1 MSHSSDRRS
10 AIVRR
15 LPARAPSLPAFIT
28 LVALTAACES
38 APSTSEPQRVVRDVA
53 GEAVEQTIRVLP
65 NGRELV
71 RQGDVRRVQRLAV
84 APPVT
89 DAEIAAIEDA
99 RIERRAVRDGLL
111 AFAPSGQYLDPQGKL
126 LVSVVSDFDDGE
138 YVGAPVEGQEM
149 AELRAA
155 YDAGRPAET
164 GKRAPAGEAREIG
177 FEAAYKSVRGSD
189 GRARKTTA
197 ERADFPFSAILEYQ
211 IPMSEDVCEEEGLDD
226 GCYSSCTATL
236 IDPTH
241 ATTAAHC
248 VYSRSDDAWIYAD
261 DGSRGVVCNASGCV
275 DVVSRHK
282 SGSYA
287 TTLFSDFSQDYAV
300 LDLDASPPGYNGD
313 FTLSTLDMDDKS
325 TIKSKTHY
333 NYGYPGDK
341 SPFGLWGMSCSID
354 YVGDNRLG
362 YACDTTGGH
371 SGGPVYYRNGDTRY
385 QTAIHA
391 GAAVFHNTGPNIGEI
406 RDWIIS
412 LL

>member
-1 MSHSSDRRS
+1 MSRK
-10 AIVRR
+10 
-15 LPARAPSLPAFIT
+15 PSLPAFVT
-28 LVALTAACES
+28 LVAVASSLTAACES
-38 APSTSEPQRVVRDVA
+38 APSTSEPERVVRTVDGVP
-53 GEAVEQTIRVLP
+53 VEQTIRVLP
-65 NGRELV
+65 NGRELL
-71 RQGDVRRVQRLAV
+71 RTGDVRRVQRIAV

-89 DAEIAAIEDA
+89 DEEIAAIEDA
-99 RIERRAVRDGLL
+99 RIERRAVRDGLIGE
-111 AFAPSGQYLDPQGKL
+111 APSGQWLDPAGKQL
-126 LVSVVSDFDDGE
+126 AAVVSDFDDGE
-138 YVGAPVEGQEM
+138 YTGAPVEGHHM

-155 YDAGRPAET
+155 YDASRPAET
-164 GKRAPAGEAREIG
+164 GEGAVAGESREVG
-177 FEAAYKSVRGSD
+177 FEVAYKSVRGAD
-189 GRARKTTA
+189 GRSRKTTA

-261 DGSRGVVCNASGCV
+261 DGTRGQVCNASGCV

-287 TTLFSDFSQDYAV
+287 TTLFSDFSEDYAV

-313 FTLSTLDMDDKS
+313 FALSVYDMDDKS
-325 TIKSKTHY
+325 TLKSKTHY

-341 SPFGLWGMSCSID
+341 EPFGLWGMSCSID
-354 YVGDNRLG
+354 YVGDDRLG

-385 QTAIHA
+385 QTGIHA